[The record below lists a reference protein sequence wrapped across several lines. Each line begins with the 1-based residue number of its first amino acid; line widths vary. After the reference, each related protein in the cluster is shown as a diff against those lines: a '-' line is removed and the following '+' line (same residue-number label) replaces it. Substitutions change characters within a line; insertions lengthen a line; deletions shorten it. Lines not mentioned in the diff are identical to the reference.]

1 MEYVLA
7 LLIIGGF
14 AALYFKKEN
23 NINNS
28 TDEEK
33 KRISELEQENS
44 GKEENIRNLQNT
56 TEILNAKMS
65 SFEQLK
71 TEKIQITERLK
82 LAEVERNN
90 LKNENTKL
98 NKEEDNRNET
108 LRKSIESTNTLQ
120 NSLKLEKERLND
132 DRVKEMEEKFEKM
145 KLTWGEH
152 EKDVEKHI
160 RMICQNLLLTY
171 IPQEETNQIILLKY
185 LIK

>member
-44 GKEENIRNLQNT
+44 AKEENIRNLQKT

-71 TEKIQITERLK
+71 TEKTQITERLK

-108 LRKSIESTNTLQ
+108 LRKSIEST
-120 NSLKLEKERLND
+120 S
-132 DRVKEMEEKFEKM
+132 
-145 KLTWGEH
+145 
-152 EKDVEKHI
+152 
-160 RMICQNLLLTY
+160 
-171 IPQEETNQIILLKY
+171 
-185 LIK
+185 